1 MAARTYTPE
10 ERRATMAALMI
21 VFLLGAL
28 DQTIVSTAMPRIIEH
43 LKGLNLY
50 AWVTTS
56 YLLASTVTV
65 PIYGKLGDQFGRKPI
80 LMFGICMFLVGSAF
94 CGLSGEF
101 GNLPLLGGG
110 MTQLII
116 FRGLQGLGGG
126 ALFTIAFATL
136 ADMYSAR
143 ERSKYMG
150 LFGGVFGFAS
160 VIGPA
165 IGGFLTDF
173 GDMNLLGHV
182 ISGWRLVFYVNL
194 PLGLLSLFVL
204 VRMMPFI
211 PGIGHPT
218 VDYVG
223 AGLIVTTFV
232 PLLLALSWGG
242 HDYAWASPQII
253 GLSLLSATALGLLL
267 FVETRVI
274 EPIIPLSMFQNRVF
288 STVNLA
294 GFLIGMA
301 FFGIVMFMPLFM
313 QVVLGVSATKSGLAM
328 FPLMAGLMT
337 GSIVSGNIVS
347 RIGHYKPFIVGGV
360 IVLAIGVICL
370 SQIGPETSIFGIDWR
385 LLLVGLGLGPSQSL
399 NNLAVQNAVAVER
412 IGIATSSSQF
422 FRQIGSTVGV
432 AIFGTLLTVN
442 LTSEIPR
449 NLPASLG
456 IGPGVLDLSQVQGQ
470 ARTGHLM
477 DGKLADA
484 IKARADKFE
493 VAYHGD
499 SAAAADLLRD
509 PELPA
514 QIREVLDPGGT
525 VKDGG
530 AVLDLKN
537 KRLSEPEELARL
549 KTIMTEAVGKQVE
562 HGLRNG
568 FSVSITSMFGM
579 SLIVVILAFAVCLFI
594 PELPLRHGAP
604 HEMRSSEP
612 SH

>member
-10 ERRATMAALMI
+10 ERRATLGALMI

-43 LKGLNLY
+43 LKGINLY

-65 PIYGKLGDQFGRKPI
+65 PIYGKLGDQFGRKPV
-80 LMFGICMFLVGSAF
+80 LMSGICMFLAGSAL

-101 GNLPLLGGG
+101 GDLPILGGG
-110 MTQLII
+110 MTQLVI
-116 FRGLQGLGGG
+116 FRGLQGIGGG

-136 ADMYSAR
+136 ADMFDAR

-150 LFGGVFGFAS
+150 LFGGVFGLAS

-173 GDMNLLGHV
+173 GDMNLAGHI

-204 VRMMPFI
+204 MRKMPFM
-211 PGIGHPT
+211 PGMGHPT
-218 VDYVG
+218 VDYAG
-223 AGLIVTTFV
+223 ASLIVMTFV

-253 GLSLLSATALGLLL
+253 GLSLFSATSLGLLL
-267 FVETRVI
+267 FVETKVL
-274 EPIIPLSMFQNRVF
+274 EPIIPLSLFKNRVF

-294 GFLIGMA
+294 GFMLGMS

-337 GSIVSGNIVS
+337 GSIVSGNIVA
-347 RIGHYKPFIVGGV
+347 RIGHYKPFIIGGV
-360 IVLAIGVICL
+360 VILAIGVISL
-370 SQIGPETSIFGIDWR
+370 SQIGPETTIFGIDWR

-399 NNLAVQNAVAVER
+399 NNLAVQNAVPVNR
-412 IGIATSSSQF
+412 LGIATSSSQF

-442 LTSEIPR
+442 LATEIPS
-449 NLPASLG
+449 NLPPSLG
-456 IGPGVLDLSQVQGQ
+456 IGAGTLDLSKVQGQ

-484 IKARADKFE
+484 IRRQADKVE
-493 VAYHGD
+493 VAYRGD
-499 SAAAADLLRD
+499 AAAKAELLGSSDLPPAVREALVGNGDQPAD
-509 PELPA
+509 
-514 QIREVLDPGGT
+514 
-525 VKDGG
+525 
-530 AVLDLKN
+530 
-537 KRLSEPEELARL
+537 PEELEKL
-549 KTIMTEAVGKQVE
+549 KGLMATTLGEKVEQGLKQ
-562 HGLRNG
+562 G
-568 FSVSITSMFGM
+568 FSVSITSMFTV
-579 SLIVVILAFAVCLFI
+579 SLIAVFLAFVICIFV

-604 HEMRSSEP
+604 SELRASEA

>member
-1 MAARTYTPE
+1 MAARSYTPE

-65 PIYGKLGDQFGRKPI
+65 PIYGKLGDQFGRKPV
-80 LMFGICMFLVGSAF
+80 LMFGICMFLCGSAL

-116 FRGLQGLGGG
+116 FRGLQGIGGG

-136 ADMYSAR
+136 ADMFSAR

-204 VRMMPFI
+204 VKMMPSI

-218 VDYVG
+218 VDYIG

-253 GLSLLSATALGLLL
+253 GLSLLSATALGMLL
-267 FVETRVI
+267 FVETRVV
-274 EPIIPLSMFQNRVF
+274 EPIIPLNMFQNRVF

-337 GSIVSGNIVS
+337 GSIVSGNIVA

-360 IVLAIGVICL
+360 IVLGIGVICL

-399 NNLAVQNAVAVER
+399 NNLAVQNAVPVDR

-442 LTSEIPR
+442 LTAEIPK
-449 NLPASLG
+449 NLPPSLG
-456 IGPGVLDLSQVQGQ
+456 IGPGTLNLSQVQGQ

-484 IKARADKFE
+484 IKQRADEFE
-493 VAYHGD
+493 VAYRGD
-499 SAAAADLLRD
+499 TAAAADLLRD
-509 PELPA
+509 PELPTE
-514 QIREVLDPGGT
+514 IREALDPSGT
-525 VKDGG
+525 VTDGG
-530 AVLDLKN
+530 AVLDLKT
-537 KRLSEPEELARL
+537 KRQSEPEELARL
-549 KTIMTEAVGKQVE
+549 KALMTEAVGKQVE

-568 FSVSITSMFGM
+568 FSVSITSMFAM
-579 SLIVVILAFAVCLFI
+579 SLITVILAFVVCLFI

-604 HEMRSSEP
+604 HELRNAEP

>member
-1 MAARTYTPE
+1 MAARSYTRE
-10 ERRATMAALMI
+10 ERRATLGALMI

-65 PIYGKLGDQFGRKPI
+65 PIYGKLGDQFGRKPV
-80 LMFGICMFLVGSAF
+80 LMFGICLFLMGSAL

-101 GNLPLLGGG
+101 GSLPIVGGG
-110 MTQLII
+110 MTQLIV
-116 FRGLQGLGGG
+116 FRGVQGIGGG

-136 ADMYSAR
+136 ADMFSAR

-160 VIGPA
+160 VVGPA

-173 GDMNLLGHV
+173 GDMTVLGHIV
-182 ISGWRLVFYVNL
+182 SGWRLVFYVNL
-194 PLGLLSLFVL
+194 PLGLISLIVL
-204 VRMMPFI
+204 MKMMPFI
-211 PGIGHPT
+211 EGVGHPT

-223 AGLIVTTFV
+223 SALIASTFV

-242 HDYAWASPQII
+242 HDYAWSSPEII
-253 GLSLLSATALGLLL
+253 GLSLLSVISLGLLI
-267 FVETRVI
+267 FVETKAR
-274 EPIIPLSMFQNRVF
+274 EPIIPLSLFQNRVF

-294 GFLIGMA
+294 GFLIGMS

-313 QVVLGVSATKSGLAM
+313 QVVLGVSATKSGMAM

-337 GSIVSGNIVS
+337 GSIVSGNIVA

-360 IVLAIGVICL
+360 VVLAIGVINL

-399 NNLAVQNAVAVER
+399 NNLAVQNAVPVSR

-442 LTSEIPR
+442 LTYEIPK
-449 NLPASLG
+449 NLPKSLG
-456 IGPGVLDLSQVQGQ
+456 IEPHMLDLSQVQGQ

-484 IKARADKFE
+484 IQLQGKKLE

-499 SAAAADLLRD
+499 AKAAADLLRD
-509 PELPA
+509 PDLPGPVRLA
-514 QIREVLDPGGT
+514 LEHVVPAEGGGT
-525 VKDGG
+525 IV
-530 AVLDLKN
+530 DLQ
-537 KRLSEPEELARL
+537 PDPPGDTAELAEL
-549 KTIMTEAVGKQVE
+549 KQVMVKSVAERAE

-568 FSVSITSMFGM
+568 FSVSITSMFAM
-579 SLIVVILAFAVCLFI
+579 SLIVVFLAFGVVLFI
-594 PELPLRHGAP
+594 PEIPLRHGTP
-604 HEMRSSEP
+604 HELRSKETAG
-612 SH
+612 

>member
-1 MAARTYTPE
+1 MAARTYTNE
-10 ERRATMAALMI
+10 ERRATLAALMI

-65 PIYGKLGDQFGRKPI
+65 PIYGKLGDQFGRKPV

-101 GNLPLLGGG
+101 GALPILGGG
-110 MTQLII
+110 MTQLIV

-143 ERSKYMG
+143 ERSKFMG

-173 GDMNLLGHV
+173 GDMTLFGHIV
-182 ISGWRLVFYVNL
+182 SGWRLVFYVNL

-204 VRMMPFI
+204 MKMMPSI
-211 PGIGHPT
+211 PGVGHPK
-218 VDYVG
+218 VDYIG
-223 AGLIVTTFV
+223 AALIVTTFV

-242 HDYAWASPQII
+242 HDYAWGSPEIV
-253 GLSLLSATALGLLL
+253 GLSILSGTALGLLL
-267 FVETRVI
+267 FVETRAL
-274 EPIIPLSMFQNRVF
+274 EPIIPLGLFKNRVF

-294 GFLIGMA
+294 GFLIGMS

-337 GSIVSGNIVS
+337 GSIVSGNIVA

-360 IVLAIGVICL
+360 IVLAIGVVSL
-370 SQIGPETSIFGIDWR
+370 SQVGPETTIFGIDWR
-385 LLLVGLGLGPSQSL
+385 LALVGLGLGPSQSL
-399 NNLAVQNAVAVER
+399 NNLAVQNAVPVNR

-442 LTSEIPR
+442 LTSEIPK

-456 IGPGVLDLSQVQGQ
+456 INEHSLDLSQVQGQ

-484 IKARADKFE
+484 IKARARTFE
-493 VAYHGD
+493 VAYRGNPQAKAEILGD
-499 SAAAADLLRD
+499 PDL
-509 PELPA
+509 PESLKA
-514 QIREVLDPGGT
+514 SLDPTGSPAEGIG
-525 VKDGG
+525 VGEPKGPAIDER
-530 AVLDLKN
+530 ALAQLK
-537 KRLSEPEELARL
+537 SEVVQALGERVEEGL
-549 KTIMTEAVGKQVE
+549 K
-562 HGLRNG
+562 NG
-568 FSVSITSMFGM
+568 FSVSITAMFAMSM
-579 SLIVVILAFAVCLFI
+579 IVVVLAFIVVLFI
-594 PELPLRHGAP
+594 PEIPLRHGAP
-604 HEMRSSEP
+604 HELRNADP
-612 SH
+612 D

>member
-1 MAARTYTPE
+1 MSARTYTNE
-10 ERRATMAALMI
+10 ERRATMGALMI

-101 GNLPLLGGG
+101 GDLPILGGG

-143 ERSKYMG
+143 ERSKFMG

-173 GDMNLLGHV
+173 GDMTLFGHIV
-182 ISGWRLVFYVNL
+182 SGWRLVFYVNL
-194 PLGLLSLFVL
+194 PIGMLSLFVL
-204 VRMMPFI
+204 MKMMPSI
-211 PGIGHPT
+211 PGVGHPT
-218 VDYVG
+218 VDYMG

-242 HDYAWASPQII
+242 HDYAWSSPEII
-253 GLSLLSATALGLLL
+253 GLFLMSAVALGLLL
-267 FVETRVI
+267 LVETRVR
-274 EPIIPLSMFQNRVF
+274 EPIIPLGLFKNRVF

-294 GFLIGMA
+294 GFFIGMS
-301 FFGIVMFMPLFM
+301 FFGVVMFMPLFM

-337 GSIVSGNIVS
+337 GSIVSGNVVS

-360 IVLAIGVICL
+360 VLLASGVISL
-370 SQIGPETSIFGIDWR
+370 AQVGPETSILGIDWR
-385 LLLVGLGLGPSQSL
+385 LALIGLGLGPSQSL
-399 NNLAVQNAVAVER
+399 NNLAVQNAVPVNR

-442 LTSEIPR
+442 LTTAIPE

-456 IGPGVLDLSQVQGQ
+456 IGLHSLDLSQVQGQ

-477 DGKLADA
+477 EGKLSDA
-484 IKARADKFE
+484 IQARAHTFE
-493 VAYHGD
+493 AAYRGNPAAVAEILQD
-499 SAAAADLLRD
+499 PDLPESIKASLVQDGSDAKGATAID
-509 PELPA
+509 PNSVPPVDE
-514 QIREVLDPGGT
+514 R
-525 VKDGG
+525 
-530 AVLDLKN
+530 
-537 KRLSEPEELARL
+537 ELAEL
-549 KTIMTEAVGKQVE
+549 KSEVSQILGERVE
-562 HGLRNG
+562 EGLKNG
-568 FSVSITSMFGM
+568 FSVSITSMFAM
-579 SLIVVILAFAVCLFI
+579 SMIVVVLAFFVVLFI
-594 PELPLRHGAP
+594 PEIPLRHGAP
-604 HEMRSSEP
+604 HELRKSDP
-612 SH
+612 A